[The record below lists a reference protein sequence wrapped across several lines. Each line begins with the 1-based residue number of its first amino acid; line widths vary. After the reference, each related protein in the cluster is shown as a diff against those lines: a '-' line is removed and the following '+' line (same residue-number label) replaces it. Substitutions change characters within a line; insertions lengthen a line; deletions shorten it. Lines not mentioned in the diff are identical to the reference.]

1 MSDPNHS
8 LADAGLVRQALEEH
22 GVGLFPRFDIIEI
35 VKNNLF
41 DPLIRFQCKGAN
53 NEN

>member
-8 LADAGLVRQALEEH
+8 LADAGLVRQAVEEH
-22 GVGLFPRFDIIEI
+22 RVRLFPRFDIIEI

-41 DPLIRFQCKGAN
+41 DP
-53 NEN
+53 